1 MTLPAPPL
9 PRNARASSTV
19 TWVMVGACVFCSVCV
34 ALFVGSEPVSAVRA
48 LTDATSFDHEV
59 VFQLRAPRAVLA
71 ALAGAA
77 LAASGAALQ
86 STLRNSLA
94 EPYLLGVSGGAALG
108 ATVAVVLG
116 FSGATLLGTTV
127 MPIAALV
134 GGLLATLLVLS
145 LGGARGER
153 GKRSDRILLGGVV
166 INTIAAGLVTVGK
179 NLTREAR
186 TQELLHWLTGFLDLP
201 GRGQLVVLS
210 IYVTLGLALLL
221 YDAPR
226 LDVLVLGR
234 DRATTLGIDARRV
247 ELRVFLAASIMTGAI
262 VSQTGLIGFVGLVV
276 PHAARF
282 FVGPQMRRLLP
293 VTMIVGA
300 TFLVLCDAVSR
311 CSFRL
316 FYTEVPVGAVTALLG
331 GPVFLWLLKKR

>member
-1 MTLPAPPL
+1 
-9 PRNARASSTV
+9 
-19 TWVMVGACVFCSVCV
+19 VF
-34 ALFVGSEPVSAVRA
+34 E
-48 LTDATSFDHEV
+48 
-59 VFQLRAPRAVLA
+59 LRAPRAMLA

-116 FSGATLLGTTV
+116 LSGATLLGSTV
-127 MPIAALV
+127 MPIAALG
-134 GGLLATLLVLS
+134 GGLLATFLVLS
-145 LGGARGER
+145 LGGDRSKRG
-153 GKRSDRILLGGVV
+153 DRVLLGGVV
-166 INTIAAGLVTVGK
+166 IDTIAAGLVTVGK

-186 TQELLHWLTGFLDLP
+186 TQALLHWLTGFLDLP
-201 GRGQLVVLS
+201 GRAQLVVLT
-210 IYVTLGLALLL
+210 IYVAIGLGILL

-226 LDVLVLGR
+226 LDLLVLGR
-234 DRATTLGIDARRV
+234 DRATTLGIDPRRV
-247 ELRVFLAASIMTGAI
+247 ELRVFLAASLMTGAI

-293 VTMIVGA
+293 VTMVVGA
-300 TFLVLCDAVSR
+300 AFLVLCDAVSR
-311 CSFRL
+311 CSFRV
-316 FYTEVPVGAVTALLG
+316 FHTEIPVGAVTALLG
-331 GPVFLWLLKKR
+331 GPVFLWLLRRR

>member
-1 MTLPAPPL
+1 MRA
-9 PRNARASSTV
+9 ARTTAII
-19 TWVMVGACVFCSVCV
+19 CVVLAAGV
-34 ALFVGSEPVSAVRA
+34 ALFLGAEPISIARA
-48 LTDATSFDHEV
+48 LTDTTSFDHEV

-77 LAASGAALQ
+77 LAASGVALQ
-86 STLRNSLA
+86 STLRNGLA

-116 FSGATLLGTTV
+116 LSSASTFGFAVT
-127 MPIAALV
+127 PIAALL
-134 GGLLATLLVLS
+134 GGLLATALVLS
-145 LGGARGER
+145 LGGNRGNR
-153 GKRSDRILLGGVV
+153 GDRVLLGGVV

-186 TQELLHWLTGFLDLP
+186 TRELLHWLTGFLDLP
-201 GRGQLVVLS
+201 SHAQLIVLAV
-210 IYVTLGLALLL
+210 YVAIGLGILL

-226 LDVLVLGR
+226 LDLLVLGR
-234 DRATTLGIDARRV
+234 DRATTLGIDVRRV
-247 ELRVFLAASIMTGAI
+247 ELRVFLAASLMTGAI

-282 FVGPQMRRLLP
+282 FVGSSMRRLMP
-293 VTMIVGA
+293 VTILAGA

-311 CSFRL
+311 CSFRA
-316 FYTEVPVGAVTALLG
+316 FSTEIPVGAVTALLG
-331 GPVFLWLLKKR
+331 GPVFLWLLRRR

>member
-1 MTLPAPPL
+1 M
-9 PRNARASSTV
+9 SSTA
-19 TWVMVGACVFCSVCV
+19 TWGIVVACVVLSTCV
-34 ALFVGSEPVSAVRA
+34 ALFIGTERISAVRA
-48 LTDATSFDHEV
+48 VTDAGSFDHEV
-59 VFQLRAPRAVLA
+59 VFQLRAPRAILA

-108 ATVAVVLG
+108 ATLAVVLG
-116 FSGATLLGTTV
+116 FSSATLLGTTL
-127 MPIAALV
+127 MPVAALV

-145 LGGARGER
+145 ICGDR
-153 GKRSDRILLGGVV
+153 GKRSDPVLLGGVV

-210 IYVTLGLALLL
+210 LYVSLGLGLLL

-226 LDVLVLGR
+226 LDLLVLGR
-234 DRATTLGIDARRV
+234 DRATTLGVDARRV

-331 GPVFLWLLKKR
+331 GPMFLWLLKKR